1 MIETTGQTDVR
12 SGGPRFLLATG
23 WDIFAHSVK
32 SFQENG
38 DGNLAASI
46 AFYAILSA
54 IPLLILTTL
63 AAGLVFGSDP
73 AVQKELLRVVRGFHP
88 YISGE
93 LLKQLGKIEEKRRL
107 LGGLGLI
114 TLAWTSSLIFNSLQ
128 NALGI
133 IFRSPTPRNFFVGK
147 LLAFAMIPIG
157 WAVAGT
163 NVAVTYIGGVLEADL
178 QSRGGG
184 GALGAELHVML
195 FRYLLPYL
203 ITVSFFT
210 FVYRVIPT
218 ARVSLR
224 HALAGSVLFSA
235 LMEITKHL
243 FTWYMARSSQYSI
256 VYGPLETV
264 VILVVWVYYVSL
276 ILLFCAEL
284 ISSYRKRDLILLEKA
299 LLRKRLKN
307 AH

>member
-1 MIETTGQTDVR
+1 M
-12 SGGPRFLLATG
+12 A
-23 WDIFAHSVK
+23 WDILSDSIK
-32 SFQENG
+32 NFQENG

-63 AAGLVFGSDP
+63 AAGLVFGSEP
-73 AVQKELLRVVRGFHP
+73 AIKQELIRVIREFHP
-88 YISGE
+88 YISEE
-93 LLKQLGKIEEKRRL
+93 LIGQLGKIEEKSRL

-114 TLAWTSSLIFNSLQ
+114 TLVWTSSLIFNSLQ

-133 IFRSPTPRNFFVGK
+133 IFRSSADRNFFVGK
-147 LLAFAMIPIG
+147 LLALSMIPIG
-157 WAVAGT
+157 WTVAAT
-163 NVAVTYIGGVLEADL
+163 NAAVTYTGSMLETEPAGGD
-178 QSRGGG
+178 
-184 GALGAELHVML
+184 ALSVRIHVML

-210 FVYRVIPT
+210 FVYKVIPT

-243 FTWYMARSSQYSI
+243 FTWYMGRSSQYSI

-264 VILVVWVYYVSL
+264 VVLVVWVYYVSL

-284 ISSYRKRDLILLEKA
+284 ISSYRKRDLILLEKT
-299 LLRKRLKN
+299 LLRNRSKN